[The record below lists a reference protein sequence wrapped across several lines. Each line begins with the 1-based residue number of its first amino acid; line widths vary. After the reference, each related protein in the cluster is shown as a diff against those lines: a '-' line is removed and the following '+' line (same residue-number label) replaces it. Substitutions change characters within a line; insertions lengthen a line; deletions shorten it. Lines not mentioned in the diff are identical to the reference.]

1 MMSGNMEQGTCSLQA
16 SCNELPVPLL
26 AFSPSRRKGQAIKP
40 GGNLIKSDKRKQF
53 HVFKQELSWRGSWP
67 QGMPKDVDL
76 AGIRR
81 GLDL

>member
-1 MMSGNMEQGTCSLQA
+1 MGTGSRDPVRYRYHVKNCLSPCLLFLQQ
-16 SCNELPVPLL
+16 
-26 AFSPSRRKGQAIKP
+26 RRKRQAIKP

-67 QGMPKDVDL
+67 QDMPKDVDL